1 MEEFQKIVLSLSMA
15 AMTAFLGMVV
25 KYVKEYLIKKGG
37 EKAVKIAEI
46 VAKNAVEAVEQI
58 AYDKDIKG
66 LDKLTEAKISVKNE
80 LEKHNVYLSNQDLEM
95 FVEAAVKR
103 MHDEWQK
110 GQ

>member
-1 MEEFQKIVLSLSMA
+1 MQEITNIITGSALSILTILA
-15 AMTAFLGMVV
+15 GVVV
-25 KYVKEYLIKKGG
+25 KQVKEYLLKKGG

-66 LDKLTEAKISVKNE
+66 LDKLTEAKISMQSE
-80 LEKHNVYLSNQDLEM
+80 LSKHNVYLSNQDMEM
-95 FVEAAVKR
+95 FIEAAVKR
-103 MHDEWQK
+103 MNDNWK

>member
-1 MEEFQKIVLSLSMA
+1 MEELQKIALSASMTM
-15 AMTAFLGMVV
+15 MTVFLGMAV

-66 LDKLTEAKISVKNE
+66 IDKLSEAKISMQKE
-80 LEKHNVYLSNQDLEM
+80 LSKHNVYLTNQDMEM
-95 FVEAAVKR
+95 FIEAAVKR
-103 MHDEWQK
+103 MHDEWEK
-110 GQ
+110 G